1 MYILNYGSATRTSQI
16 TGNDSTLDISLCGS
30 NWSAKTSWRLAKTI
44 GSSSHLLIIIE
55 LNHKICYKPVI
66 PRWHRNGVDWSS
78 FTKEVKLKISNL
90 PHEPNLSLRT
100 SPFND
105 ILIFAATTHVGK
117 SKPSKRSKPWMIPHV
132 RAKIRVQIRLRQTI
146 HQNRLEWID
155 TCREANEAIN
165 KAKTESWKNLIQD
178 ALSNSDGPDM

>member
-1 MYILNYGSATRTSQI
+1 M
-16 TGNDSTLDISLCGS
+16 
-30 NWSAKTSWRLAKTI
+30 
-44 GSSSHLLIIIE
+44 
-55 LNHKICYKPVI
+55 
-66 PRWHRNGVDWSS
+66 
-78 FTKEVKLKISNL
+78 KISNL

-178 ALSNSDGPDM
+178 ALSNSDRPDM